1 MIINDHMMIVCKFR
15 GDTARNWGRF
25 GQILDPSL
33 VEPAFWGGSREN
45 PTFRVPESGVEV
57 QGAGLGFEV
66 EVLRFK
72 HPGSFLGV
80 DTFKRVY
87 D

>member
-1 MIINDHMMIVCKFR
+1 MIMNDHHMMLVCKFK

-33 VEPAFWGGSREN
+33 VESVFWDSREN
-45 PTFRVPESGVEV
+45 PTFGVPESGVEV
-57 QGAGLGFEV
+57 QGAGLGIEV

-72 HPGSFLGV
+72 HPGSS
-80 DTFKRVY
+80 
-87 D
+87 